1 MKLDVKS
8 FALTAGIF
16 WGLALLIIT
25 WWIIL
30 FEGQTG
36 ETTIIGL
43 VYRGY
48 NISFTGSLIGF
59 AWGLFD
65 GLVIGAL
72 FAFVYNALAAQ
83 RSLKRED
90 S

>member
-30 FEGQTG
+30 LEGQTG
-36 ETTIIGL
+36 EPTLIGM

-48 NISFTGSLIGF
+48 NISITGSFIGL

-72 FAFVYNALAAQ
+72 FALVYNYFVDKKK
-83 RSLKRED
+83 SPNE
-90 S
+90 